1 MKIDEVIKRIIYF
14 RNKKG
19 YSARELSL
27 MIGKNEA
34 YINKLE
40 CLDFNLPTT
49 VLLEIIE
56 AFEISEEEFFSKNYQ
71 NYSVD
76 NELAELLKSLPKD
89 KKQHIIEFI
98 KK

>member
-1 MKIDEVIKRIIYF
+1 MKHQEVIDRISYF
-14 RNKKG
+14 RTKKKI
-19 YSARELSL
+19 SARELSL
-27 MIGKNEA
+27 MIGKAES
-34 YINKLE
+34 YINRLE
-40 CLDFNLPTT
+40 TVGFNLPVP

-76 NELAELLKSLPKD
+76 NELTELLKSLPKD